1 MLEDHDKAAAIE
13 RNFRTAGLTERETT
27 MLEYV
32 VKLTH
37 TPSSMVESDVQSLR
51 ARGFSDA
58 EILDICQVAAYYA
71 YANRLV
77 DGLGVELE
85 PYWSEDDD

>member
-1 MLEDHDKAAAIE
+1 MLDDDEKVAAIE
-13 RNFRTAGLTERETT
+13 KNFRTAGLTERETA

-37 TPSSMVESDVQSLR
+37 TPSSMAENDVQSLR

-58 EILDICQVAAYYA
+58 EILDICQIAAYYA

-85 PYWSEDDD
+85 PYWSKDDD